1 MSGKWSEA
9 LHPRGPGGKFKSK
22 GDRQA
27 AKHNRKATKLD
38 NRAAGYR
45 ASAAQRTKSERD
57 YVRATGDRNSPAGTQ
72 KLRAKNKQDRQK
84 ANELEFRA
92 WAHRSTAKDIKRANR
107 TPAQKRRAQRDQ
119 LATLQRMERRAVVK
133 G

>member
-1 MSGKWSEA
+1 VSGKWSEA

-22 GDRQA
+22 SDRQA

-45 ASAAQRTKSERD
+45 ASAAQRTKFERD
-57 YVRATGDRNSPAGTQ
+57 YVRATGDRNSAAGTQ
-72 KLRAKNKQDRQK
+72 KLRAKNQRDLQK
-84 ANELEFRA
+84 ANELASRA
-92 WAHRSTAKDIKRANR
+92 YVHRSAARDIKRANR
-107 TPAQKRRAQRDQ
+107 TPAQKRRAQSGQ
-119 LATLQRMERRAVVK
+119 LAALQRMERRAVVK